1 MASTLQ
7 EQYRKEIVPKLKEEL
22 GIKNI
27 MAVPKLDKVSLNI
40 GLNTRSADANL
51 VELVEKNLTRITG
64 QKPVKTKAKKAISA
78 FKVREGMV
86 VGMKVTLR
94 GKKMYDFVDK
104 LINITIPRI
113 RDFRGLD
120 KKIVDK
126 QGNLTLGFKEHI
138 VFPEIRSDEVERIHG
153 LEVTI
158 GTTAKD
164 REAGLKLFELLGVPF
179 KK

>member
-1 MASTLQ
+1 MASRLQ
-7 EQYRKEIVPKLKEEL
+7 EQYKQEIIPTLKQEF
-22 GIKNI
+22 GYQNV
-27 MAVPKLDKVSLNI
+27 MAVPKLDKVSVNV
-40 GLNTRSADANL
+40 GLNARSADTTML
-51 VELVEKNLTRITG
+51 ELVEKSLTRITG

-94 GKKMYDFVDK
+94 GSKMYDFVDK

-120 KKIVDK
+120 KKMVDK
-126 QGNLTLGFKEHI
+126 QGNLTIGFKEHN
-138 VFPEIRSDEVERIHG
+138 VFPEIRSDEIERLHG

-158 GTTAKD
+158 ATTAKD
-164 REAGLKLFELLGVPF
+164 REAGLRLFELLGVPF